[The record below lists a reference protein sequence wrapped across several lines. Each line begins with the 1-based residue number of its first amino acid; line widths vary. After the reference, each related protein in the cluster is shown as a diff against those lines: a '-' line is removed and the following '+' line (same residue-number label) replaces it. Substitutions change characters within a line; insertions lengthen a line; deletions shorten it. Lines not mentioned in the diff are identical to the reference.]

1 MATTKTNLTRRF
13 DWVLLL
19 IVIVSALLIILD
31 IGKNLL
37 AEIESTK
44 NNTLIRPVNSI
55 HQVNK
60 EDAQK
65 SFDDWLDK
73 TSGGR
78 VVKD

>member
-1 MATTKTNLTRRF
+1 MATTKTNLSHRF
-13 DWVLLL
+13 DWMLLL
-19 IVIVSALLIILD
+19 IVVVSALLIILD

-44 NNTLIRPVNSI
+44 NNTPVSPINSI

-65 SFDDWLDK
+65 SFDDWLEK

>member
-1 MATTKTNLTRRF
+1 METTKTNLTHRF
-13 DWVLLL
+13 DWMLLL

-31 IGKNLL
+31 IGKNLI
-37 AEIESTK
+37 AEIESAE
-44 NNTLIRPVNSI
+44 NNPPIRPVNSI

-60 EDAQK
+60 EEAQK
-65 SFDDWLDK
+65 SFDDWLNK